1 MPADTEELDEK
12 AVQTEGEAQEIDA
25 LDFPPGVLAPSE
37 VNKQSPAIKFDD
49 KGQNVGIPSAA
60 VQNFH
65 RTPTVTL
72 PADVA
77 TAAPVLPIPGW
88 QKRT

>member
-1 MPADTEELDEK
+1 MIGPP
-12 AVQTEGEAQEIDA
+12 ISFDA
-25 LDFPPGVLAPSE
+25 
-37 VNKQSPAIKFDD
+37 

-60 VQNFH
+60 VQNRN

-77 TAAPVLPIPGW
+77 TAKPVLPMPGW
-88 QKRT
+88 HQRT